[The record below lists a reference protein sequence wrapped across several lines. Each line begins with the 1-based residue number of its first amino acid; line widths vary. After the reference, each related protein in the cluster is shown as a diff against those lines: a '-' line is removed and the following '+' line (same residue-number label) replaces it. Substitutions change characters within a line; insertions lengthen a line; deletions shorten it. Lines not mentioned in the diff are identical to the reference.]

1 MRWFRHLVFGLF
13 VIAFLVVC
21 PLLVLY
27 ALGYAVRPGTE
38 QGFVKTG
45 LVSVATNPPGA
56 SVYIENRRYTRQTPA
71 ILRGLLP
78 GHYTIKLLLKHHQP
92 WMQTVPIEE
101 EKATVL
107 DKVLLLPNRW
117 QPEVV
122 WPHTCERL
130 LPISG
135 TPFFVVMTGLQLKDV
150 MLYDAKEE
158 TAHPLALFQP
168 ALADARVV
176 SVLTEAGSPSLLLH
190 VDARD
195 GTHWLWVQWRGG
207 TVTLEEITSLIL
219 GKPKRVTW
227 DARHRQQLV
236 ALQDHTLSRIDVGS
250 KAIYPAIMDHVRS
263 VTVFGRSGYVVKDD
277 GRLLR
282 VGLEGRAEEPLV
294 EDPLFA
300 QLVAKLRGVVEI
312 RVDAED
318 VVWLLGE
325 EGTLLISRPPYE
337 LARDGV
343 RGLAWE
349 AVHRRAVIWQKNRL
363 GVVEFAPESAE
374 EDEPE
379 PTPRIQWVYQTGR
392 DIEQAVWV
400 YDGSH
405 VLVRDRDQLFLLEL
419 ETYGKPH
426 LDYLW
431 DVKPNSDAAYSEE
444 LGRVYYLD
452 RLSHR
457 LSMVQLVPLRDML
470 ILLFPEGR
478 ERRKKSEL
486 EPL

>member
-1 MRWFRHLVFGLF
+1 MRWVRHLVFGLF
-13 VIAFLVVC
+13 VTVFLIAC
-21 PLLVLY
+21 PLMVFY
-27 ALGYAVRPGTE
+27 ALGYALRPGTE
-38 QGFVKTG
+38 QGLVKTG

-78 GHYTIKLLLKHHQP
+78 GRYTIKLLLRHHRP
-92 WMQTVPIEE
+92 WVQTVPIEE

-122 WPHTCERL
+122 LPQACERL
-130 LPISG
+130 LPILG
-135 TPFFVVMTGLQLKDV
+135 TPFFVVMTGTQLKET
-150 MLYDAKEE
+150 MWYDAKEGA
-158 TAHPLALFQP
+158 AHPFAVLEP
-168 ALADARVV
+168 ALADARV
-176 SVLTEAGSPSLLLH
+176 SAILTEPGSPSLLLH
-190 VDARD
+190 LDARD
-195 GTHWLWVQWRGG
+195 GAHWLWAQWKRG
-207 TVTLEEITSLIL
+207 TLMLDEVTSLMFS
-219 GKPKRVTW
+219 KPKRVTW

-236 ALQDHTLSRIDVGS
+236 TLQGHTLNRIDLAS
-250 KAIYPAIMDHVRS
+250 KAVYPGLVDHVRS
-263 VTVFGRSGYVVKDD
+263 AAVFGRSVYVVKDN
-277 GRLLR
+277 GQLLR

-300 QLVAKLRGVVEI
+300 QLVSKLRGAVKVRVET
-312 RVDAED
+312 ED

-325 EGTLLISRPPYE
+325 EGTLLINQPPYE
-337 LARDGV
+337 LVRDGV
-343 RGLAWE
+343 RGLAWDS
-349 AVHRRAVIWQKNRL
+349 VHRRAVIWQKSQL
-363 GVVEFAPESAE
+363 GLVEFAPEAAE
-374 EDEPE
+374 EDETHL
-379 PTPRIQWVYQTGR
+379 TPQIQWVYQTGR
-392 DIEQAVWV
+392 DIEQAIWV

-405 VLVRDRDQLFLLEL
+405 LLVRDRDQLFLVEL

-431 DVKPNSDAAYSEE
+431 DVKPNSDVAYSEE

-452 RLSHR
+452 RASHH
-457 LSMVQLVPLRDML
+457 LSMVQLIPLRDML

-486 EPL
+486 QPL